1 MRVEKL
7 QEKYLEGFK
16 NYCRTYGAV
25 HDDSFL
31 YEEDII
37 ELAVSDDNPTFL
49 LLEEDRII
57 GVLSLLLDEYYL
69 RDSKSRLLIYHCI
82 QTDPKHYKALMEF
95 VLMDSAVAKQKDV
108 RKLEMFI
115 PDELTDTIDILDV
128 IGFKYYRT
136 SFIMIRKNEEKV
148 RANWSEEYQLKPFFK
163 GQDEDVYANV
173 RNIAFENLAGSA
185 VPMTKDM
192 VIKQAEDNYLL
203 EDGMQVLWY
212 QKHNPV
218 GVIRVISET
227 DETGNYSFIAP
238 IAIVPEHQR
247 KGLGREL
254 LKAGIEIGQKNGYD
268 DCMLVVNAENEQ
280 ALSLYKKTAFKV
292 DLAVSCYHL
301 SIQ

>member
-16 NYCRTYGAV
+16 DYCKTYGAV

-37 ELAVSDDNPTFL
+37 KLSVSDDNPTFL
-49 LLEEDRII
+49 LLEEERVI

-69 RDSKSRLLIYHCI
+69 RDSKSRLLIYHCV
-82 QTDPKHYKALMEF
+82 QTEPKHYKALMEF
-95 VLMDSAVAKQKDV
+95 VLMDSAVAKRNDV

-115 PDELTDTIDILDV
+115 PDELTDTTDILNT
-128 IGFKYYRT
+128 IGFEYYRT
-136 SFIMIRKNEEKV
+136 SFVMIRKNEEKV
-148 RANWSEEYQLKPFFK
+148 RTDWSEGYQLKPFIK
-163 GQDEDVYANV
+163 GEDEEVYANV
-173 RNIAFENLAGSA
+173 RNIAFKNLAGSA

-192 VIKQAEDNYLL
+192 VIKQSEDNYLL

-212 QKHNPV
+212 QEHKPV
-218 GVIRVISET
+218 GVVRVMSEI

-238 IAIVPEHQR
+238 IAIVPEYQG

-292 DLAVSCYHL
+292 DLAVSCYRYM
-301 SIQ
+301 I